1 MSDEMMRRADAEL
14 TRRFV
19 TPEPEASGEAAAALD
34 APSPLR
40 DQAIPADG
48 TPDSAPD
55 SAKAL
60 AVYLLH
66 LAGFLTSGLTNLVAV
81 ILAYVLRDGAD
92 PVTRSH
98 LQNGATIFWGALVF
112 NLVAFGLAGA
122 GFVSVLGLA
131 ALSDVGVSL
140 DASALGIGPI
150 VAILVAGGALLG
162 FYAFVWFLVRTI
174 KGLVELN
181 ARKAYANPSSW
192 GF

>member
-1 MSDEMMRRADAEL
+1 MSDEMMRRVDAGP
-14 TRRFV
+14 TRRLAV
-19 TPEPEASGEAAAALD
+19 PMSDEPSEAPNT
-34 APSPLR
+34 PSPLR
-40 DQAIPADG
+40 EQAQAPA
-48 TPDSAPD
+48 PQAAPD
-55 SAKAL
+55 SGKAL

-66 LAGFLTSGLTNLVAV
+66 LGGFLTSGLTNLVAV

-98 LQNGATIFWGALVF
+98 LTNGATIFWGALVF

-122 GFVSVLGLA
+122 GVVSALGLA

-140 DASALGIGPI
+140 DAAALGIGPV
-150 VAILVAGGALLG
+150 VAILIAGGALLG
-162 FYAFVWFLVRTI
+162 LYAFVWFLVRTI

-181 ARKAYANPSSW
+181 ARRPYANPSAW

>member
-1 MSDEMMRRADAEL
+1 MSDEMMRRVGAEP

-19 TPEPEASGEAAAALD
+19 TPEPEASGEATGALD

-40 DQAIPADG
+40 DQASP
-48 TPDSAPD
+48 TEVAPD

-98 LQNGATIFWGALVF
+98 LQNGVTIFWGALVF
-112 NLVAFGLAGA
+112 NLVALALATGA
-122 GFVSVLGLA
+122 GLSLLGVATNANGTVLTEITSFGIGA
-131 ALSDVGVSL
+131 ALM
-140 DASALGIGPI
+140 
-150 VAILVAGGALLG
+150 GGGGGLL
-162 FYAFVWFLVRTI
+162 FLYAFVWFLVRTI

-181 ARKAYANPSSW
+181 AREPYANPSSW